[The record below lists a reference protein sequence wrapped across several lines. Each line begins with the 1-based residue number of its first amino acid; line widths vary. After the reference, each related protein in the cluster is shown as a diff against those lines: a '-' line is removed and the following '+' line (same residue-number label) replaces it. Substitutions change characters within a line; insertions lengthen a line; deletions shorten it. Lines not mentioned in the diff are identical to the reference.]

1 MRQVH
6 AAPLRWRTVAALV
19 GVSAVGLLAFFWPF
33 VVTPTS
39 VAADHA
45 SDAPW
50 FFALLLPLVVAV
62 LLAEVSGGAM
72 DAKGIAMLAV
82 LAAVATAV
90 RPLGAGVAGL
100 EPMFVVLLLG
110 GRALGPAFGFALGS
124 LAMFTSALL
133 TAGVGPWLPFQMV
146 AAGWFAMG
154 AGLLPQLRGKVE
166 IAMLVAY
173 GAAASLAYGFLM
185 NLSFWPWALGE
196 NSSLSFVAGAPVS
209 ENLARW
215 FTFNIATSL
224 GWDVPRA
231 VLTAVLTVLA
241 GPVLLRAV
249 RRATRRAA
257 FDVPVRF
264 QDADTARP
272 EGRSP
277 APTTPAVG
285 A

>member
-1 MRQVH
+1 MKQLHVV
-6 AAPLRWRTVAALV
+6 PLHWRTVAALSL
-19 GVSAVGLLAFFWPF
+19 VSLVGLVAFFWPF
-33 VVTPTS
+33 FVSPAS

-62 LLAEVSGGAM
+62 LFADIAGGGL
-72 DAKGIAMLAV
+72 DAKGVAMLAV
-82 LAAVATAV
+82 LAAVATAL

-100 EPMFVVLLLG
+100 EPMFVILLLG

-124 LAMFTSALL
+124 LSLFTSALL

-154 AGLLPQLRGKVE
+154 AGLLPQIRGRAE

-173 GAAASLAYGFLM
+173 GALASLAYGLLM
-185 NLSFWPWALGE
+185 NLSFWPWALGAD
-196 NSSLSFVAGAPVS
+196 SALSFVPGAPLS
-209 ENLARW
+209 ENLGRW
-215 FTFNIATSL
+215 LAFTLATSL

-231 VLTAVLTVLA
+231 VLTAVLTLLA

-257 FDVPVRF
+257 FEAPVRF
-264 QDADTARP
+264 EPAASAASGARN
-272 EGRSP
+272 
-277 APTTPAVG
+277 
-285 A
+285 

>member
-1 MRQVH
+1 VTTPADQVH
-6 AAPLRWRTVAALV
+6 AIPVRWRTVATLTAVSLV
-19 GVSAVGLLAFFWPF
+19 GAIAFFWPF
-33 VVTPTS
+33 FVDPAS

-50 FFALLLPLVVAV
+50 FFALLLPLVLAV
-62 LLAEVSGGAM
+62 LLAEVSDGGL
-72 DAKGIAMLAV
+72 DAKGVSMLAV

-124 LAMFTSALL
+124 LALFTSALL

-146 AAGWFAMG
+146 AAGWFALG
-154 AGLLPQLRGKVE
+154 AGLLPQVRGRAE
-166 IAMLVAY
+166 ILMMAGY
-173 GAAASLAYGFLM
+173 GAAASILYGFLM
-185 NLSFWPWALGE
+185 NLSFWPWALGDT
-196 NSSLSFVAGAPVS
+196 SGLSFVPGAPLS
-209 ENLARW
+209 ENLGRW
-215 FTFNIATSL
+215 LAFNMATSL
-224 GWDVPRA
+224 GWDIPRA

-257 FDVPVRF
+257 FGAPAHFAV
-264 QDADTARP
+264 
-272 EGRSP
+272 P
-277 APTTPAVG
+277 APAPDAR
-285 A
+285 

>member
-1 MRQVH
+1 MKQIH
-6 AAPLRWRTVAALV
+6 AVPLRWRTTATLA
-19 GVSAVGLLAFFWPF
+19 GVSAVGVIAFFWPF
-33 VVTPTS
+33 FVEPTS

-50 FFALLLPLVVAV
+50 FFALLLPLVVGV
-62 LLAEVSGGAM
+62 LLAEVSDGGL
-72 DAKGIAMLAV
+72 DAKGVAMLAV

-110 GRALGPAFGFALGS
+110 GRALGPGFGFALGS

-154 AGLLPQLRGKVE
+154 AGLLPRIRGRAE
-166 IAMLVAY
+166 IAMLMAY
-173 GAAASLAYGFLM
+173 GAVAALAYGFLM
-185 NLSFWPWALGE
+185 NLSFWPWALGDGSE
-196 NSSLSFVAGAPVS
+196 LSFVPGARLS
-209 ENLARW
+209 ENVGRW
-215 FTFNIATSL
+215 FAFNIATSL
-224 GWDVPRA
+224 GWDIPRA
-231 VLTAVLTVLA
+231 VLTAVLTLLA

-264 QDADTARP
+264 EPAVAV
-272 EGRSP
+272 P
-277 APTTPAVG
+277 APPVTG
-285 A
+285 SS

>member
-1 MRQVH
+1 MKQLHVV
-6 AAPLRWRTVAALV
+6 PLHWRTVVALCLVSLV
-19 GVSAVGLLAFFWPF
+19 GVVAFFWPF
-33 VVTPTS
+33 FVSPES

-62 LLAEVSGGAM
+62 LFADIAGGGL
-72 DAKGIAMLAV
+72 DAKGVAMLAV
-82 LAAVATAV
+82 LAAVATAL

-124 LAMFTSALL
+124 LSLFTSALL

-154 AGLLPQLRGKVE
+154 AGLLPQIRGRAE
-166 IAMLVAY
+166 IMMLVAY
-173 GAAASLAYGFLM
+173 GALASLAYGLLM
-185 NLSFWPWALGE
+185 NLSFWPWALGAD
-196 NSSLSFVAGAPVS
+196 SALSFVPGAPLS
-209 ENLARW
+209 ENLGRW
-215 FTFNIATSL
+215 LAFTLATSL

-231 VLTAVLTVLA
+231 ILTAVLTLLA

-257 FDVPVRF
+257 FEAPVRF
-264 QDADTARP
+264 EPATSAASGARN
-272 EGRSP
+272 
-277 APTTPAVG
+277 
-285 A
+285 

>member
-1 MRQVH
+1 MTQVH
-6 AAPLRWRTVAALV
+6 AVRPSWRTISALSLVSLV
-19 GVSAVGLLAFFWPF
+19 GLIAFFWPF
-33 VVTPTS
+33 VVTPDS
-39 VAADHA
+39 LAADHA
-45 SDAPW
+45 TDAPW
-50 FFALLLPLVVAV
+50 FFALLLPLVVGV
-62 LLAEVSGGAM
+62 LMADISAGGL
-72 DAKGIAMLAV
+72 DAKGVAMLAV

-146 AAGWFAMG
+146 AAGWLAMG
-154 AGLLPQLRGKVE
+154 AGLLPQIRGRAE

-173 GAAASLAYGFLM
+173 GVVASLAYGFLM
-185 NLSFWPWALGE
+185 NLSFWPWALGSGSE
-196 NSSLSFVAGAPVS
+196 LSFVAGAPLT
-209 ENLARW
+209 ENIGRW
-215 FTFNIATSL
+215 FAFNVATSL
-224 GWDVPRA
+224 GWDIPRA

-257 FDVPVRF
+257 FDAPVRF
-264 QDADTARP
+264 EPLVEA
-272 EGRSP
+272 GRR
-277 APTTPAVG
+277 
-285 A
+285 

>member
-1 MRQVH
+1 MTQVH
-6 AAPLRWRTVAALV
+6 AVPLRPRTVAALAA
-19 GVSAVGLLAFFWPF
+19 VSAVGAIAFFWPF
-33 VVTPTS
+33 VVSPAS

-45 SDAPW
+45 ADAPW

-62 LLAEVSGGAM
+62 LFADISSGGL
-72 DAKGIAMLAV
+72 DAKGVAMLAV

-154 AGLLPQLRGKVE
+154 AGLLPQVRGRAE
-166 IAMLVAY
+166 IALLVAY
-173 GAAASLAYGFLM
+173 GALASLLYGLLM
-185 NLSFWPWALGE
+185 NLSFWPWALGGD
-196 NSSLSFVAGAPVS
+196 SALSFVAGAPLS
-209 ENLARW
+209 ENLGRW
-215 FTFNIATSL
+215 LAFTVATSL

-231 VLTAVLTVLA
+231 VLTAVLTMLA
-241 GPVLLRAV
+241 GPLLLRTV

-257 FDVPVRF
+257 FDVPALF
-264 QDADTARP
+264 
-272 EGRSP
+272 E
-277 APTTPAVG
+277 PAVQASAGDPPVG
-285 A
+285 AGPVR